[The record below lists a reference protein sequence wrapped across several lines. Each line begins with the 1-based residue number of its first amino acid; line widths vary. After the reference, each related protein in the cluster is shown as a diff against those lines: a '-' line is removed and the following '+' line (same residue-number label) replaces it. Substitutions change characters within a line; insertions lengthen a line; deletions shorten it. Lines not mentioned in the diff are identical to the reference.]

1 MTAYSFQA
9 RFMPAI
15 VEKTKR
21 QTIRKRR
28 LRQAEVGGELQLYFG
43 MRTKFCRLIGTAT
56 CLAVKPVWIR
66 PSYSRVIFPLDQ
78 EVLFSTADLN
88 QFAVEDGFADWRDM
102 SLFWRELHPGVHLF
116 EGELILWGDTF
127 TPPAKG

>member
-1 MTAYSFQA
+1 MTAYNFQA

-21 QTIRKRR
+21 QTIRHRR
-28 LRQAEVGGELQLYFG
+28 RGLLKVGGELQLYFG
-43 MRTKFCRLIGTAT
+43 MRTKFCRLIGTAK
-56 CLAVKPVWIR
+56 CLAVKPIWIR
-66 PSYSRVIFPLDQ
+66 PFDFRVIFPIDQ
-78 EVLFSTADLN
+78 EVLSSTADLD
-88 QFAVEDGFADWRDM
+88 QFAVEDGFADWQDM
-102 SLFWRELHPGVHLF
+102 NLFWRELHPGVDLF

>member
-21 QTIRKRR
+21 QTIRHRR
-28 LRQAEVGGELQLYFG
+28 RGLLKVGGELQLYFG
-43 MRTKFCRLIGTAT
+43 MRTKFCRLIGTAK
-56 CLAVKPVWIR
+56 CLAVNPVWIR
-66 PSYSRVIFPLDQ
+66 PFNSRVVFPSDQ
-78 EVLFSTADLN
+78 EVLSSTADLDR
-88 QFAVEDGFADWRDM
+88 FAVEDGFADWRDM
-102 SLFWRELHPGVHLF
+102 MLFWRERHPGVDLF
-116 EGELILWGDTF
+116 EGDLIQWGDSF